1 MNLDISLHIVKPFIE
16 VSALQR
22 QQWVLQ
28 VFALAFTLASLCI
41 LVTKYYSLAL
51 HLLSVA
57 VQVAQGMKFLHS
69 CKHAVVHRDLKPQNV
84 LLNEHMVAKIA
95 DFGISETARTR
106 FATTGS
112 LVAGNGDEQGFS
124 GTSVCLSSTY
134 MGILSLILMITS

>member
-28 VFALAFTLASLCI
+28 VFALAFTLTSLCI

-112 LVAGNGDEQGFS
+112 LVAGNGDE
-124 GTSVCLSSTY
+124 
-134 MGILSLILMITS
+134 